1 MKTMKVITLNPQNET
16 REFVYQCET
25 HSVALAIVEG
35 TLSACNNTGWTL
47 KSFELVQGVDM
58 IIIDAIIF
66 ILVGTV
72 AGYVI
77 RLAQEH
83 IEDVREED

>member
-35 TLSACNNTGWTL
+35 TLNACNNTGWTL
-47 KSFELVQGVDM
+47 KSFELV
-58 IIIDAIIF
+58 
-66 ILVGTV
+66 
-72 AGYVI
+72 
-77 RLAQEH
+77 
-83 IEDVREED
+83 